1 MGALACA
8 LTSIKIVIS
17 NQSAHW
23 PTIQNITHGT
33 AAGPR
38 WVTRLKSVFTEPGE
52 MQTKPTELHCRFYSR
67 SVFSHLWLLRAYWC
81 HVSSVVPSRHYP
93 FFHMFPSRGKKR
105 AGVGE
110 GGDSSCAGGWRKQAG
125 PDLVLGGGWTRVEA
139 RLSPNTSSPI
149 PLFSPSS
156 SSLPSICSSAG
167 GSFHIRCPPSPH
179 RWGGR
184 STPSQ
189 LGDSDFHATSPPSP
203 QARGY
208 KKPKPPITP
217 RCGIGLKEPCFAQRS
232 DHHPRRNQQHLKWF
246 YFLCAPFFGPVLFWF
261 IDVGFRFRCGSISKC
276 EDLRWERRGGG
287 VVMADHH
294 HRHLALRF

>member
-110 GGDSSCAGGWRKQAG
+110 GGTLLVQADEENKQVQIWF
-125 PDLVLGGGWTRVEA
+125 LVEVERASRRVCHQTHLHPS
-139 RLSPNTSSPI
+139 R
-149 PLFSPSS
+149 FSPHPPHRFH
-156 SSLPSICSSAG
+156 PSVRLREAL
-167 GSFHIRCPPSPH
+167 FTFDAPPSPH
-179 RWGGR
+179 RWGG
-184 STPSQ
+184 
-189 LGDSDFHATSPPSP
+189 A
-203 QARGY
+203 
-208 KKPKPPITP
+208 
-217 RCGIGLKEPCFAQRS
+217 
-232 DHHPRRNQQHLKWF
+232 
-246 YFLCAPFFGPVLFWF
+246 V
-261 IDVGFRFRCGSISKC
+261 
-276 EDLRWERRGGG
+276 
-287 VVMADHH
+287 HH
-294 HRHLALRF
+294 HSWGTQISMQPPLHRHKPVVTKSPNPPLHLAAELD

>member
-1 MGALACA
+1 MILKISTSFKCFTIIPRNWLRRPMKAWMFNWNESLSPLDGAVVEKRRGALACA

-38 WVTRLKSVFTEPGE
+38 WVTRLKSFFTEPGE
-52 MQTKPTELHCRFYSR
+52 MQTKRPELHCRFYSR
-67 SVFSHLWLLRAYWC
+67 SVFSHLWLLRAYRC

-93 FFHMFPSRGKKR
+93 SFHMFPSRGKKR
-105 AGVGE
+105 KEVG
-110 GGDSSCAGGWRKQAG
+110 GGCSSCAGGWRKQAS
-125 PDLVLGGGWTRVEA
+125 PHLVLGGGWTCVEA
-139 RLSPNTSSPI
+139 RLSPNTSSLI
-149 PLFSPSS
+149 PLFSPSFPS
-156 SSLPSICSSAG
+156 PRPSIYSSAR
-167 GSFHIRCPPSPH
+167 GSFHIRYRRPPLSVFSPH
-179 RWGGR
+179 RWGR

-217 RCGIGLKEPCFAQRS
+217 RCGIGLKEP
-232 DHHPRRNQQHLKWF
+232 RNG
-246 YFLCAPFFGPVLFWF
+246 ATTNPVGTHNL
-261 IDVGFRFRCGSISKC
+261 
-276 EDLRWERRGGG
+276 
-287 VVMADHH
+287 
-294 HRHLALRF
+294 